1 MQRLK
6 SKSLPFLSQLQGI
19 FLNPNLTIFKSK
31 RKTSKSPSPTFETV
45 MKLQQCLD
53 KGRVLRFHEN
63 FPIWQ
68 RTSQLCSQT
77 FKASVLDDTCLCC
90 STRSSTIW
98 FPLKSQVEIW
108 IHNFRQRST
117 TGPLQLPPKQH
128 FSQRFNQKKPPTCR
142 WRTVGRTAQWG
153 LNLWSN
159 KGPTGE
165 KNTKPVTERSVK
177 FTPLKISRCLFLR

>member
-6 SKSLPFLSQLQGI
+6 SKSLSFLSQLQGI
-19 FLNPNLTIFKSK
+19 LNPNLTIFKSK
-31 RKTSKSPSPTFETV
+31 RKTGKSPTFETV

-63 FPIWQ
+63 FPIWP
-68 RTSQLCSQT
+68 TTTQLCSQT

-98 FPLKSQVEIW
+98 FPLESQVEIW
-108 IHNFRQRST
+108 IHNLRQRST
-117 TGPLQLPPKQH
+117 TGPLQRPPKQH

-153 LNLWSN
+153 LNL
-159 KGPTGE
+159 
-165 KNTKPVTERSVK
+165 
-177 FTPLKISRCLFLR
+177 